1 MNWRWAALALSPL
14 PGLLWLWPILAW
26 PLAALA
32 GVGSLLVLLTSP
44 WYCAAGATLFM
55 HLGILAAVKVGFTFK
70 ASQLFALL
78 GVGAWGARRL
88 AGFPAPAL
96 PWKGLLPFALFFV
109 AVLPS
114 LLNTDAQQVALA
126 ESQTSVRLILNY
138 VLLQAMALVIYLA
151 IDSRQRFMQIVQL
164 SFASCAISLIAGF
177 AQQIGFYAGVYNPF
191 NYLGIHSSI
200 VDFYGPFL
208 RIAPGTFA
216 NEYGEILQT
225 TGILLCGW
233 LYLIPQSA
241 AMRRWRPAYLVLLG
255 VLVTA
260 LIINFTRA
268 SWLVFSVGAL
278 SIFVL
283 ARLAW
288 FRIGLLTL
296 AFGAILR
303 GLFYLSNRIAEA
315 NLVVS
320 VGERF
325 GELSDVT
332 TSSAG
337 QRLDTWQVAWE
348 AFLEHPW
355 IGNGWGLYV
364 FTHNVPLQLLAE
376 VGLLGFIAFYT
387 LMAWVGWRMF
397 RAWRQAQ
404 DPFLKGMQV
413 SLLLAFGGCLAFDLT
428 NHGVFHFVLWLT
440 IALGLANARLIGAES
455 QAREA
460 SVPL

>member
-1 MNWRWAALALSPL
+1 MKWRWAALALSPL
-14 PGLLWLWPILAW
+14 PGLLWLWPVLAW
-26 PLAALA
+26 PLAGLA
-32 GVGSLLVLLTSP
+32 GLGGLLVLLSSP
-44 WYCAAGATLFM
+44 WFCAAGATLCI
-55 HLGILAAVKVGFTFK
+55 HLGVLAAVKVGFTLK
-70 ASQLFALL
+70 ASQLFALVGL
-78 GVGAWGARRL
+78 GAWGARRL
-88 AGFPAPAL
+88 AGFPAPTI
-96 PWKGLLPFALFFV
+96 PWKGLLPFTLFFV

-126 ESQTSVRLILNY
+126 ENQTSLRLIVNY
-138 VLLQAMALVIYLA
+138 LLLQAIALVIYLG
-151 IDSRQRFMQIVQL
+151 IDTHQRLVQVIQL
-164 SFASCAISLIAGF
+164 SFASCAISLLAGF

-191 NYLGIHSSI
+191 NYLGLHSSI

-208 RIAPGTFA
+208 RISPGTFA
-216 NEYGEILQT
+216 NEYGEVLQT

-233 LYLIPQSA
+233 LYLIPQSP
-241 AMRRWRPAYLVLLG
+241 AMRRWRPAYLTLLG

-283 ARLAW
+283 ARLAGV
-288 FRIGLLTL
+288 RIGLLAL
-296 AFGAILR
+296 AFGGILR

-348 AFLEHPW
+348 AFLQHPW

-376 VGLLGFIAFYT
+376 VGLLGFVAFYA
-387 LMAWVGWRMF
+387 LMGWVGVRMLSAWWRA
-397 RAWRQAQ
+397 RN
-404 DPFLKGMQV
+404 PLLKGLQIT
-413 SLLLAFGGCLAFDLT
+413 LFLAFGGCLAFDLT

-440 IALGLANARLIGAES
+440 IAVGLANARLIAQEPTQPS
-455 QAREA
+455 
-460 SVPL
+460 L